1 MAVSPWGDVIGE
13 LDEKPGCLIIKLDL
27 GYVDKIRR
35 ELPLLNARRTDV
47 YSLEFKGEK

>member
-1 MAVSPWGDVIGE
+1 MIGE

-35 ELPLLNARRTDV
+35 ELTLLNARRRT
-47 YSLEFKGEK
+47 YIPLNLRGKNSII